1 MLTPNCGYEPEY
13 QKVAVARDLPEGIN
27 LGDYVLVDF
36 DIKAI
41 TVQKTM
47 NFAIKD
53 KTISIDITYTPSGM
67 ESFKMSF

>member
-1 MLTPNCGYEPEY
+1 MLTPNCGFEPEY

-41 TVQKTM
+41 TVQKAM
-47 NFAIKD
+47 NFAIKELRIAD
-53 KTISIDITYTPSGM
+53 NASQ
-67 ESFKMSF
+67 